1 RAGVLAAR
9 GGFMPQPEKAE
20 EEGDETVAAMPVRR
34 TLLRSAVTLG
44 IGLFVWLGPVVL
56 LFLALG
62 GGHVLAQEAAFFSK
76 MAVVTF
82 GGAYAVLA
90 YVAQE
95 AVQNYG
101 WLNAGEMLDGLGLA
115 ETTPGPLI
123 MVLQFVGYL
132 GAYRAETGLD
142 PTMAGIAGA
151 AITTW
156 VTFAPCFLW
165 IFLGAPYVERLRKV
179 ESLNAAFTAITAAVV
194 GVILN
199 LAIWFGLHVLFG
211 DVEERHVAVLRL
223 WVPDMAT
230 LDLWALALSAGALVA
245 VLRFKAGMVP
255 VLGVAA
261 GLGLL
266 IRFL

>member
-1 RAGVLAAR
+1 
-9 GGFMPQPEKAE
+9 MSQ
-20 EEGDETVAAMPVRR
+20 
-34 TLLRSAVTLG
+34 
-44 IGLFVWLGPVVL
+44 
-56 LFLALG
+56 
-62 GGHVLAQEAAFFSK
+62 
-76 MAVVTF
+76 
-82 GGAYAVLA
+82 
-90 YVAQE
+90 
-95 AVQNYG
+95 
-101 WLNAGEMLDGLGLA
+101 
-115 ETTPGPLI
+115 
-123 MVLQFVGYL
+123 
-132 GAYRAETGLD
+132 
-142 PTMAGIAGA
+142 GA

-211 DVEERHVAVLRL
+211 EVEERHVSVLRL
-223 WVPDMAT
+223 WVPDVAT
-230 LDLWALALSAGALVA
+230 LDPWALALSAAALVA